1 MGQYWKPVNLTKRE
15 FINPHKLKTGLKMV
29 EQAFSADIAAAMV
42 ILLSV
47 MPQRRGGG
55 DMQNNP
61 FIGRW
66 AGDMVAFAGDYSV
79 DEDMPNSPVPF
90 SIAYALTHGDEIQF
104 EDGTVHKPFTDV
116 TDDVIEIMQANGMWN
131 DEADKQATF

>member
-66 AGDMVAFAGDYSV
+66 AGDMVVFTGDYSI

-90 SIAYALTHGDEIQF
+90 GTAYALTHG
-104 EDGTVHKPFTDV
+104 EDYTDATGVMHKAFTDV

-131 DEADKQATF
+131 EEADKQAAF

>member
-15 FINPHKLKTGLKMV
+15 FINPHKLNTGLKMV

-47 MPQRRGGG
+47 MPKRRGGG
-55 DMQNNP
+55 DMQENP

-66 AGDMVAFAGDYSV
+66 AGDMVVLAGDYSV
-79 DEDMPNSPVPF
+79 DTDMLNSPIPF
-90 SIAYALTHGDEIQF
+90 GIVYALTHGDEAT
-104 EDGTVHKPFTDV
+104 DDRGVTHKPFTDV
-116 TDDVIEIMQANGMWN
+116 TDDVIEIMQANGMWSEPN
-131 DEADKQATF
+131 PAEQPF